1 MSKIKRFTT
10 PELDRLT
17 SKLYN
22 EFFKVNGDLFNR
34 DRTGYFYMARRYVL
48 REIEREKY
56 GGV

>member
-1 MSKIKRFTT
+1 MSKIKRFST

-22 EFFKVNGDLFNR
+22 EFYKTNR
-34 DRTGYFYMARRYVL
+34 DMFESDRKGYFYMSRLYVL

-56 GGV
+56 GIK